1 MTLDQTP
8 PGTVATVRVI
18 AAPAGQ
24 PDLAQALQDLGFEP
38 GEPVCVLKRAA
49 FGGDPMVVRV
59 GNSTY
64 ALRRAEAAC
73 VVLVPGA

>member
-8 PGTVATVRVI
+8 LDTVATVRAI
-18 AAPAGQ
+18 TAPAEQ
-24 PDLAQALQDLGFEP
+24 PELRQALQDLGFEP

-49 FGGDPMVVRV
+49 FGGDPLVVRV

-73 VVLVPGA
+73 VVLVPCA

>member
-8 PGTVATVRVI
+8 LGAVAKVQGVD
-18 AAPAGQ
+18 APAGQ
-24 PDLAQALQDLGFEP
+24 PELAQALRDLGFEP
-38 GEPVCVLKRAA
+38 GETVRVLKRGAWGA
-49 FGGDPMVVRV
+49 ETLVVRV